1 MKIYEIDK
9 AIEEILSTE
18 VTEDGE
24 ISQQAFEAIEEL
36 TLAKEERIDS
46 LLSYYKD
53 SLADSDKIKAEAK
66 ALTARA
72 RVLESRAASLKSYLA
87 CVIGTGRKW
96 QNARHKV
103 AWRKSQA
110 VEVLDA
116 KKVPSDFV
124 IDVEPKINKAALKL
138 ALKAGEKVEG
148 ARLEERENMIIG

>member
-53 SLADSDKIKAEAK
+53 SLADSEKIKTEAK
-66 ALTARA
+66 ALATRA
-72 RVLESRAASLKSYLA
+72 RVLENRAASLKSYLA

-116 KKVPSDFV
+116 KKVPSDFI

>member
-24 ISQQAFEAIEEL
+24 ISQQAFKAIEEL

-53 SLADSDKIKAEAK
+53 SLADSEKIKAEAK
-66 ALTARA
+66 ALVTRA
-72 RVLESRAASLKSYLA
+72 RVLENRAASLKSYLA

-96 QNARHKV
+96 QNSRHKV
-103 AWRKSQA
+103 TWRKSQA

-116 KKVPSDFV
+116 KKVPLDFV

-138 ALKAGEKVEG
+138 ALKAGEEVEG
-148 ARLEERENMIIG
+148 ARLEERENMLIG

>member
-53 SLADSDKIKAEAK
+53 SLADSEKIKTEAK
-66 ALTARA
+66 ALTTRA
-72 RVLESRAASLKSYLA
+72 RVLENKAASLKSYLA

-96 QNARHKV
+96 QSPRHKV
-103 AWRKSQA
+103 TWRKSQA

-116 KKVPSDFV
+116 KKVPPDFV

>member
-72 RVLESRAASLKSYLA
+72 RVLENRAASLKSYLA

-116 KKVPSDFV
+116 KKVPPDFI

>member
-9 AIEEILSTE
+9 AIEEILSAE

-53 SLADSDKIKAEAK
+53 SLADSEKIKAEAK
-66 ALTARA
+66 TLVTRA
-72 RVLESRAASLKSYLA
+72 RVLENRAASLKSYLA

-116 KKVPSDFV
+116 KKVPPDFI

>member
-53 SLADSDKIKAEAK
+53 SLADSEKIKAEAK
-66 ALTARA
+66 TLVTRA
-72 RVLESRAASLKSYLA
+72 RVLENKAASLKSYLA

-96 QNARHKV
+96 QSPRHKV
-103 AWRKSQA
+103 TWRKSQA

-116 KKVPSDFV
+116 KKVPPDFI

>member
-9 AIEEILSTE
+9 AIEEILTNE

-53 SLADSDKIKAEAK
+53 SLADSEKIKTEAK
-66 ALTARA
+66 ALATRA
-72 RVLESRAASLKSYLA
+72 RVLENRAASLKSYLA

-116 KKVPSDFV
+116 KKVPLDFV

-138 ALKAGEKVEG
+138 ALKAGEEVEG
-148 ARLEERENMIIG
+148 ARLEERENMLIG

>member
-24 ISQQAFEAIEEL
+24 ISQQVFEAIEEL

-53 SLADSDKIKAEAK
+53 SLADSEKIKAEAK
-66 ALTARA
+66 ALVTRA
-72 RVLESRAASLKSYLA
+72 RVLENRAASLKSYLA

-116 KKVPSDFV
+116 KKVPPDFI

-138 ALKAGEKVEG
+138 ALKAGEKVGG
-148 ARLEERENMIIG
+148 ACLVERENMIIG

>member
-53 SLADSDKIKAEAK
+53 SLADSEKIKTEAK
-66 ALTARA
+66 ALATRA
-72 RVLESRAASLKSYLA
+72 RVLENRAASLKSYLA